1 MAEETEDDAS
11 KTEEPSQKKLEDAR
25 KKGQIAQSRE
35 VNHFF
40 MMLALTFI
48 IMVLFQPMGNETLR
62 MFAPYIQRVD
72 SLNISGTELRGVML
86 EVALNLI
93 LLLALPLLIAVIAAF
108 APAIIQN
115 KFVFSTEH
123 IKPKFSK
130 ISPLAGFNRLFGGKA
145 WIEFG
150 KNLLKIGIVGCIG
163 WYMLKPHQDEF
174 KATIDMGLI
183 AGMET
188 GIHMGAKVMIAVCA
202 FLFLLA
208 AGDYVLQRFIMMK
221 QLRMT
226 KKELK
231 DEYKQQEGDP
241 HIKSKQ
247 KQIRRERARQRMI
260 QNVPDADVVVT
271 NPTHYA
277 VALKYDQGNMQAPK
291 LVAKGADK
299 VAAKIREIAEKNK
312 VPIIRNPPLARVL
325 YDTLDIDDEV
335 PQEHYAAVAKII
347 GYVYRMKGKLAGAK
361 TASNTDKGK
370 MKGLSQKNTPPK
382 PPR

>member
-1 MAEETEDDAS
+1 MAEESEDDAS

-48 IMVLFQPMGNETLR
+48 IMVLFQPIGNETLR

-72 SLNISGTELRGVML
+72 SLDISGTELRGVML
-86 EVALNLI
+86 EVAINLI
-93 LLLALPLLIAVIAAF
+93 LLLALPLLIALIAAF

-115 KFVFSTEH
+115 KFVFSTEQ

-163 WYMLKPHQDEF
+163 WYTLKPHQDEF

-208 AGDYVLQRFIMMK
+208 AGDYVLQRFMMMK

-226 KKELK
+226 KKEVK

-247 KQIRRERARQRMI
+247 KQIRRERARQRMM

-361 TASNTDKGK
+361 TASNADKGK